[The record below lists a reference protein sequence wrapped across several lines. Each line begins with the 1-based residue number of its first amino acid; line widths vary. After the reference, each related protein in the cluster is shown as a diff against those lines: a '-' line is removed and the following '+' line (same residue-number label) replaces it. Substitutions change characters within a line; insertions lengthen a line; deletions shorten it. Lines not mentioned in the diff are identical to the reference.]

1 MRTQYVCEN
10 QSQPDFSTRAVHCSA
25 SKPQLAFNSS
35 WAWTWHVS
43 NFRQCYPRKS
53 EKPAEI
59 EVPWSP
65 IVFSLFEASFSPRYV
80 SIWSHHVLILVSVNC
95 MCDLKLRLKGEAS
108 LLDTCI
114 LLASAC
120 SWCLLPEET
129 WSNQVRKYI
138 TWFWNN
144 EWTACDDFAH
154 GRDFGHVEIL
164 KYEFYNLY
172 FSMKDIYLEYQ
183 MTKFKGHTS
192 K

>member
-95 MCDLKLRLKGEAS
+95 MCDLKLRLEGEAS

-129 WSNQVRKYI
+129 WEGQVRKFI
-138 TWFWNN
+138 TRFWNN

-164 KYEFYNLY
+164 KYEFFNNLY
-172 FSMKDIYLEYQ
+172 FMVQ
-183 MTKFKGHTS
+183 KGCQS
-192 K
+192 DKISRGRRKA